1 MKRWTSWLLAT
12 VLTAFLLS
20 CGGKTALDILA
31 VPAEASIL
39 DLWKNWKTTELRTA
53 EDLEKLR
60 KNPEGR
66 FELTQDITV
75 NGSTFSPIEE
85 FNGTLNGNGHWIFAC
100 LPGSR
105 AMWSQGCLIP
115 WAARPWCIAWA
126 LR

>member
-31 VPAEASIL
+31 VPAEASIW
-39 DLWKNWKTTELRTA
+39 DFWKNKKTTEISSA

-66 FELTQDITV
+66 FVLTQDITV
-75 NGSTFSPIEE
+75 QRNSERKRPLDLWPVSPSGEQC
-85 FNGTLNGNGHWIFAC
+85 GH
-100 LPGSR
+100 R
-105 AMWSQGCLIP
+105 AV
-115 WAARPWCIAWA
+115 
-126 LR
+126 